1 MIQTDPGSGQEFNRE
16 ELTYNNLN
24 KIVAIRFI
32 PGPASTGLN
41 EFELIYE
48 YDSEGMDIVKAGRD
62 DFWYYY
68 EYDKEMLA
76 SETFF
81 PKPSIADLVY
91 FGLKDYVDFSG
102 LPFKNSYTHVVVKE
116 STNEIE
122 AIYEPISVYS
132 VVVIQPENGEIKL
145 TADGQP
151 LNSGSTLVA
160 GRRIKIHPIPA
171 EGYEVDKVMV
181 NGESIEAPYEFL
193 LEKDTEVTAL
203 MKKSNAVGEVDTK
216 GFHVY
221 PIPTSKDLT
230 IEIPA
235 EMVGK
240 VASLIDMN
248 GQIVYRVTLNNIFQ
262 QIDISHLKGVFLLQI
277 GDITERVIV
286 Q

>member
-1 MIQTDPGSGQEFNRE
+1 M
-16 ELTYNNLN
+16 
-24 KIVAIRFI
+24 
-32 PGPASTGLN
+32 
-41 EFELIYE
+41 
-48 YDSEGMDIVKAGRD
+48 
-62 DFWYYY
+62 
-68 EYDKEMLA
+68 
-76 SETFF
+76 
-81 PKPSIADLVY
+81 
-91 FGLKDYVDFSG
+91 DFSG

-116 STNEIE
+116 STNEME

-181 NGESIEAPYEFL
+181 NGENIEAPYEFL

-203 MKKSNAVGEVDTK
+203 MKKSNAAGEVDTK

>member
-1 MIQTDPGSGQEFNRE
+1 
-16 ELTYNNLN
+16 
-24 KIVAIRFI
+24 
-32 PGPASTGLN
+32 
-41 EFELIYE
+41 
-48 YDSEGMDIVKAGRD
+48 
-62 DFWYYY
+62 
-68 EYDKEMLA
+68 
-76 SETFF
+76 
-81 PKPSIADLVY
+81 
-91 FGLKDYVDFSG
+91 
-102 LPFKNSYTHVVVKE
+102 
-116 STNEIE
+116 
-122 AIYEPISVYS
+122 
-132 VVVIQPENGEIKL
+132 
-145 TADGQP
+145 
-151 LNSGSTLVA
+151 
-160 GRRIKIHPIPA
+160 
-171 EGYEVDKVMV
+171 MV
-181 NGESIEAPYEFL
+181 NGENIEAPYEFL

-216 GFHVY
+216 AFHVY